1 MRNLICVLASAL
13 VLTGTLVGC
22 GGATNDIIPAIFT
35 ATQMGDLIDN
45 GEETLDAQQLLA
57 KWSFEVAR
65 GDISVASYDYDPPTA
80 ANGWKG
86 TVTATGASFPVG
98 DGNLTM
104 VFTATGD
111 GGPADPF
118 VTDLSDDAQVA
129 VDVDID
135 FNGVSKS
142 GAPLLMAAIFT
153 AVTSQNGADAV
164 SALVNGIFAVDLG
177 GYSADFVATGLDVG
191 IDILADEVTSMIGG
205 LRANFDVP
213 NSPWDAAF
221 DMTGLGESVR
231 IGYDV
236 AGTTISYQISLA
248 NLFG

>member
-86 TVTATGASFPVG
+86 TVTATGASFPFG
-98 DGNLTM
+98 DGDLTM

-111 GGPADPF
+111 GGPAGYVSLRSDP
-118 VTDLSDDAQVA
+118 
-129 VDVDID
+129 
-135 FNGVSKS
+135 GCRGKRR
-142 GAPLLMAAIFT
+142 
-153 AVTSQNGADAV
+153 V
-164 SALVNGIFAVDLG
+164 SAAHQSVDG
-177 GYSADFVATGLDVG
+177 HT
-191 IDILADEVTSMIGG
+191 E
-205 LRANFDVP
+205 
-213 NSPWDAAF
+213 
-221 DMTGLGESVR
+221 
-231 IGYDV
+231 
-236 AGTTISYQISLA
+236 
-248 NLFG
+248 